1 MTTNTMRVLFMNVCV
16 LVVVIATIQADDM
29 GHRTTA
35 SGTPVGS
42 QFVKTSEGTKML
54 DLMKMNFDHSLKNLY
69 TSMQYGSQY
78 LERPGM
84 AKYLREASDSEWE
97 AGLDVLKKYMQRGG
111 DIETFRTKFNVTGK
125 GEVLATGY
133 NDRSGQYQLTLAARL
148 EDSQEKFKLMNGI
161 HYLATGAAS
170 TEGDY
175 DIGHYLDDKLSKET
189 ERMYELQNHVTAFNK
204 MKTLGV
210 AARAF
215 DSSL

>member
-16 LVVVIATIQADDM
+16 LVVVIAVIQATEM
-29 GHRTTA
+29 GHNAVVR
-35 SGTPVGS
+35 TPVPGR
-42 QFVKTSEGTKML
+42 QFVKTVEGKDFML

-78 LERPGM
+78 MERPGM
-84 AKYLREASDSEWE
+84 AKYLRETSDSEWE

-111 DIETFRTKFNVTGK
+111 DIQNFRNKLNVAGQGAVDTS
-125 GEVLATGY
+125 GY
-133 NDRSGQYQLTLAARL
+133 ASRSNQYQLTLAAL
-148 EDSQEKFKLMNGI
+148 FGDSHDKFNLMNDI
-161 HYLATGAAS
+161 HYKATGAT

-189 ERMYELQNHVTAFNK
+189 ERMYELKNHVITFNK